1 MEDTSKLSLAELR
14 HRFQESEDSWP
25 VGWINALRADPR
37 KGAQALVERWEERQK
52 REQAETARLQ
62 NLLHWERQLWN
73 RGVIHIAGVDEAGVA
88 PLAGPVVAA
97 ACILPHDFCP
107 RGINDSKKLDR
118 EKRESLEKEIKQ
130 KAVAW
135 SIGMATAGEIDSLNI
150 YQASL
155 LAMKR
160 AVDGLAVLPN
170 HVLVDARTIPDISMT
185 QQGIIQ
191 GDAISLTIAAA
202 SILAKTA
209 RDKMLGELAKKYP
222 GYGFEKHKGYPT
234 PEHCVALQRLGA
246 CPEHRTSFA
255 PVSKVL
261 GSEHKQMELPLK
273 PLPVCGENGS

>member
-1 MEDTSKLSLAELR
+1 MEDTSKLSLSELKR
-14 HRFQESEDSWP
+14 CFENFDNNEDSWP
-25 VGWINALRADPR
+25 VGWISSLRADSR
-37 KGAQALVERWEERQK
+37 KGARALVERWEERQK
-52 REQAETARLQ
+52 REQAENERLQ
-62 NLLHWERQLWN
+62 NLLRWEHQLWK
-73 RGVIHIAGVDEAGVA
+73 RGVGHIAGVDEAGVG

-107 RGINDSKKLDR
+107 RGIDDSKKLDS

-130 KAVAW
+130 NAIAWFVA
-135 SIGMATAGEIDSLNI
+135 MATVGEIDSLNI

-160 AVDGLAVLPN
+160 AVDGLMVMPDYILT
-170 HVLVDARTIPDISMT
+170 DARTIPDITIS
-185 QQGIIQ
+185 QQGIIR
-191 GDAISLTIAAA
+191 GDALSLTIAAA

-209 RDKMLGELAKKYP
+209 RDRMLGELAKKYP

-234 PEHCVALQRLGA
+234 PEHCAALQRLGA

-261 GSEHKQMELPLK
+261 AP
-273 PLPVCGENGS
+273 